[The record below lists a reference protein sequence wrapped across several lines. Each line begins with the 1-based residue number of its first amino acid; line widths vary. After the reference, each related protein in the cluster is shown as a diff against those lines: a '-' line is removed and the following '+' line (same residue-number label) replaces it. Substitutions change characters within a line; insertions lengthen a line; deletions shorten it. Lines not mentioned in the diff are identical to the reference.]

1 MSSVQIQHLYYLG
14 ELTVSNHCDGC
25 GKEEKNSDDLLY
37 SIVHWKKR
45 YESTGKLRKYLRIEG
60 SLSSIKNHP
69 VKYVYAEQ
77 DLCDNCV
84 KEIES

>member
-14 ELTVSNHCDGC
+14 ELTTSNHCDGC
-25 GKEEKNSDDLLY
+25 GKEE
-37 SIVHWKKR
+37 

-60 SLSSIKNHP
+60 SLSSIKDHP
-69 VKYVYAEQ
+69 VKYVYVEQ